1 MIENKYILKVDSRFL
16 DEINL
21 RQLNNNNF
29 VYISNNNQ
37 FNILIHNKSICIYSM
52 ESNKV
57 YYNKKSKNEY
67 YIDELFIKSFTPIL
81 TFPQIF
87 FEKCLESIFICYTD
101 ATKSFNYLHLI
112 ENNNHSY
119 TYSSQT
125 SMIFK
130 YTNGFLSYFKDF
142 SQGQEIILLK
152 GG

>member
-1 MIENKYILKVDSRFL
+1 MKKKLKFGYVAFNLFIDSIILM
-16 DEINL
+16 N
-21 RQLNNNNF
+21 
-29 VYISNNNQ
+29 
-37 FNILIHNKSICIYSM
+37 
-52 ESNKV
+52 
-57 YYNKKSKNEY
+57 YN
-67 YIDELFIKSFTPIL
+67 IKSFIPIL